1 MKKLSLLFLM
11 FLLFAYLANAQSTSR
26 EKYLFNFGWKFHYG
40 DKGEL
45 HLFWIDE
52 SRWEDVQLPHDASV
66 SKAFSR
72 ENSTVANGWLP
83 HGTGWYRKHFTLDE
97 NSRGRKVIIDF
108 EGVYRDAEIY
118 CNGVYLG
125 RHLNGYLGFQHDI
138 SEYLNYGMD
147 NVIAVKYD
155 NTFKESSR
163 WYTGEGIYRDVWLI
177 VTDNLYIPQ
186 FGTFITTPMVDRK
199 LSVVRTETQVANEHR
214 ESKSVRLV
222 TEIFGPD
229 GKKAA
234 VSEAL
239 TPVKSGENYT
249 FIQEISVH
257 PAMLWSCDN
266 PNLYKAVSK
275 VYSGDILV
283 DEYQTTFGIREIR
296 MTPERGLMVNGK
308 KLVAKGGNMH
318 HDLGC
323 LGSAALEKGYE
334 RKLLKLKEMGCN
346 SIRLSHNPHAP
357 VLLDVADRLGFLV
370 INEAYDKWTSQFY
383 GGVESFEDNWQK
395 DLTAFIKRDRNHP
408 SVYIWSMGNEVYKQ
422 WGRHDPKF
430 ETPAAASDYGV
441 GLYKQ
446 MVELTRSLDP
456 TRKVTVGLFPA
467 REKFIKEWDHWD
479 DYEVFKNSSPAEMV
493 FYGDV
498 VSWNYT
504 ENMFEYDHK
513 RFPQL
518 MFIASETGTN
528 LDFGTRK
535 NSWLELD
542 TSYVIGHY
550 YWTATDYLGES
561 VWPKKVWGR
570 AFLDITDKMT
580 PIGYLYQSF
589 YSDKPMV
596 HIMVREEEG
605 QMKEWFDKMGNKRW
619 DWYPVSD
626 HWNWEGERVRVQAFS
641 NADEV
646 ELFLN
651 GKALGKKQFTDKFQT
666 HLEWEVPYE
675 KGELKAVA
683 RVKGKKVAEHV
694 LKTAEMP
701 VKIQLNPDVKT
712 LNANG
717 LDLAYIEVSMV
728 DKDGITVPDADRL
741 LNFELEGEGILSG
754 VANGDI
760 FSDEPWVAP
769 AKTTYK
775 GKCLVVIRSTLKKG
789 KVVLRVTGE
798 GLAGETIEIQSL

>member
-40 DKGEL
+40 DERG
-45 HLFWIDE
+45 LFQRWIDE
-52 SRWEDVQLPHDASV
+52 SQWEDVQLPHDASV

-186 FGTFITTPMVDRK
+186 FGTFITTPVVNRE
-199 LSVVRTETQVANEHR
+199 LSVVRTETQVVNEHR
-214 ESKSVRLV
+214 ERKFVRLV

-229 GKKAA
+229 GKKTAL
-234 VSEAL
+234 SEAL
-239 TPVKSGENYT
+239 APVKSGENYT

-257 PAMLWSCDN
+257 PAMLWYCDN

-441 GLYKQ
+441 GLYK
-446 MVELTRSLDP
+446 
-456 TRKVTVGLFPA
+456 
-467 REKFIKEWDHWD
+467 
-479 DYEVFKNSSPAEMV
+479 
-493 FYGDV
+493 
-498 VSWNYT
+498 
-504 ENMFEYDHK
+504 
-513 RFPQL
+513 
-518 MFIASETGTN
+518 
-528 LDFGTRK
+528 
-535 NSWLELD
+535 
-542 TSYVIGHY
+542 
-550 YWTATDYLGES
+550 
-561 VWPKKVWGR
+561 
-570 AFLDITDKMT
+570 
-580 PIGYLYQSF
+580 
-589 YSDKPMV
+589 
-596 HIMVREEEG
+596 
-605 QMKEWFDKMGNKRW
+605 
-619 DWYPVSD
+619 
-626 HWNWEGERVRVQAFS
+626 
-641 NADEV
+641 
-646 ELFLN
+646 
-651 GKALGKKQFTDKFQT
+651 
-666 HLEWEVPYE
+666 
-675 KGELKAVA
+675 
-683 RVKGKKVAEHV
+683 
-694 LKTAEMP
+694 
-701 VKIQLNPDVKT
+701 
-712 LNANG
+712 
-717 LDLAYIEVSMV
+717 
-728 DKDGITVPDADRL
+728 
-741 LNFELEGEGILSG
+741 
-754 VANGDI
+754 
-760 FSDEPWVAP
+760 
-769 AKTTYK
+769 
-775 GKCLVVIRSTLKKG
+775 
-789 KVVLRVTGE
+789 
-798 GLAGETIEIQSL
+798 